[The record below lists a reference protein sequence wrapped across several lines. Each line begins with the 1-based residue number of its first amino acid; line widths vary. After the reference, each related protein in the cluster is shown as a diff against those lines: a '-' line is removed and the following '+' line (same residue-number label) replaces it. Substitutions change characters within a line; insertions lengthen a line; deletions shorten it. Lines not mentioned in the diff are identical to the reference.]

1 MGCAHSP
8 RAQEGGTFLLPK
20 YFLLSI
26 LGLCSSL
33 EFALK
38 SVQAEPI
45 APPAS
50 APDVERARRKDVKE
64 GLVNPSGD
72 SLSVGNGTLGS
83 LLGIPKDSPLQ
94 IGGFW
99 MGNGTSQ
106 LLGGLNKSS
115 TFAQVAI
122 YEVRLNLEKA
132 RLLRGSELWVQGLQ
146 MNASNPNTNA
156 VAGSFQEINNLVGA
170 PPYNRTELYTY
181 GIKQN
186 FLDRQLQVSIGK
198 VYPGFYFGSVSRPI
212 PTGKPGETPAPN
224 TYLLMNAPY
233 AGPTFLG
240 PEPSLPDSTLGGVIN
255 LQPNYF
261 RKRVYLT
268 VGLFDGRNGTGA
280 TAIPTGLRP
289 PSFSGPK
296 LLMAEAGGVW
306 SASSKQLPGL
316 LSLGLWHQGGTITSP
331 CPDGAIGCLS
341 QNGATG
347 FYGYAV
353 QRLADFGKAD
363 SRGKVTA
370 FLLGGYTGA
379 TTYLAT
385 SSVSGGINVDGLFK
399 RRPLDSYGFG
409 WSWAKLNDNPS
420 ANWGL
425 NSNELMF
432 QAYAR
437 WHAGFDIYVQP
448 ALSYLPIVGFSN
460 TKAPSLAFTLQ
471 LLTRF

>member
-1 MGCAHSP
+1 MGYAHSLGA
-8 RAQEGGTFLLPK
+8 REGKFFLAST
-20 YFLLSI
+20 YYLLSI
-26 LGLCSSL
+26 LGIFSSVEL
-33 EFALK
+33 TLK
-38 SVQAEPI
+38 PVQAEPI
-45 APPAS
+45 GPPAS
-50 APDVERARRKDVKE
+50 APGVERTRAKE
-64 GLVNPSGD
+64 LHDGLVNPSGD

-83 LLGIPKDSPLQ
+83 LLGIPKDSPLH

-99 MGNGTSQ
+99 IGNGTSQ
-106 LLGGLNKSS
+106 SIGGLNKSS

-122 YEVRLNLEKA
+122 YEMRLNLEKA
-132 RLLRGSELWVQGLQ
+132 RLLPGSEIWVQGLQ
-146 MNASNPNTNA
+146 MNSSNPNTNA

-212 PTGKPGETPAPN
+212 PTGKPGETPSPN

-240 PEPSLPDSTLGGVIN
+240 PEPSLPDSTLGGVVN
-255 LQPNYF
+255 LQPNLF
-261 RKRVYLT
+261 QKRVYLT

-280 TAIPTGLRP
+280 TAIPTGLRA

-316 LSLGLWHQGGTITSP
+316 LSLGLWHQGGTISSP
-331 CPDGAIGCLS
+331 CPDGATGCLS

-347 FYGYAV
+347 FYGYTV
-353 QRLADFGKAD
+353 QRLAEFGKDD
-363 SRGKVTA
+363 SPGKVTA
-370 FLLGGYTGA
+370 FLLGGYTSA

-385 SSVSGGINVDGLFK
+385 ASVSGGINVDGLFK
-399 RRPLDSYGFG
+399 HRPLDSYGFG

-448 ALSYLPIVGFSN
+448 ALSYLPVVGFSN
-460 TKAPSLAFTLQ
+460 AKAPSLAFTLQ

>member
-1 MGCAHSP
+1 MGYAHSLGA
-8 RAQEGGTFLLPK
+8 REGKFFLAST
-20 YFLLSI
+20 YYLLSI
-26 LGLCSSL
+26 LGIFSSVEL
-33 EFALK
+33 TLK
-38 SVQAEPI
+38 PVQAEPI
-45 APPAS
+45 GPPAS
-50 APDVERARRKDVKE
+50 APGVERTRAKE
-64 GLVNPSGD
+64 LHDGLVNPSGD
-72 SLSVGNGTLGS
+72 SLSVGNGTLGY
-83 LLGIPKDSPLQ
+83 LLGIPKDSPLH

-99 MGNGTSQ
+99 IGNGTSQ
-106 LLGGLNKSS
+106 SIGGLNKSS

-122 YEVRLNLEKA
+122 YEMRLNLDKA
-132 RLLRGSELWVQGLQ
+132 RLLPGSEIWVQGLQ
-146 MNASNPNTNA
+146 MNSSNPNTNA

-212 PTGKPGETPAPN
+212 PTGKPGETPSPN

-240 PEPSLPDSTLGGVIN
+240 PEPSLPDSTLGGVVN
-255 LQPNYF
+255 LQPNLF
-261 RKRVYLT
+261 QKRVYLT

-280 TAIPTGLRP
+280 TAIPTGLRA

-316 LSLGLWHQGGTITSP
+316 LSLGLWHQGGTISSP
-331 CPDGAIGCLS
+331 CPDGATGCLS

-347 FYGYAV
+347 FYGYTV
-353 QRLADFGKAD
+353 QRLAEFGKDD
-363 SRGKVTA
+363 SPGKVTA
-370 FLLGGYTGA
+370 FLLGGYTSA

-385 SSVSGGINVDGLFK
+385 ASVSGGINVDGLFK
-399 RRPLDSYGFG
+399 HRPLDSYGFG

-448 ALSYLPIVGFSN
+448 ALSYLPVVGFSN
-460 TKAPSLAFTLQ
+460 AKAPSLAFTLQ

>member
-1 MGCAHSP
+1 MGYAHSLGA
-8 RAQEGGTFLLPK
+8 REGKFFLAST
-20 YFLLSI
+20 YHLLSI
-26 LGLCSSL
+26 LGIFSSIEL
-33 EFALK
+33 ILK
-38 SVQAEPI
+38 PVQAEPI
-45 APPAS
+45 GPPAS
-50 APDVERARRKDVKE
+50 APGVERTRAKE
-64 GLVNPSGD
+64 LHDGLVNPSGD

-83 LLGIPKDSPLQ
+83 LLGIPKDSPLH

-99 MGNGTSQ
+99 IGNGTSQ
-106 LLGGLNKSS
+106 SIGGLNKSS

-122 YEVRLNLEKA
+122 YEMRLNLDKA
-132 RLLRGSELWVQGLQ
+132 RLLPGSEIWVQGLQ
-146 MNASNPNTNA
+146 MNSSNPNTNA

-212 PTGKPGETPAPN
+212 PTGKPGETPSPN
-224 TYLLMNAPY
+224 TYLPY

-240 PEPSLPDSTLGGVIN
+240 PEPSLPDSTLGGVVN
-255 LQPNYF
+255 LQPNLF
-261 RKRVYLT
+261 QKRVYLT

-280 TAIPTGLRP
+280 TAIPTGLRA

-316 LSLGLWHQGGTITSP
+316 LSLGLWHQGGTISSP
-331 CPDGAIGCLS
+331 CPDGATGCLS

-347 FYGYAV
+347 FYGYTV
-353 QRLADFGKAD
+353 QRLAEFGKDD
-363 SRGKVTA
+363 SPGKVTA
-370 FLLGGYTGA
+370 FLLGGYTSA

-385 SSVSGGINVDGLFK
+385 ASVSGGINVDGLFK
-399 RRPLDSYGFG
+399 HRPLDSYGFG

-448 ALSYLPIVGFSN
+448 ALSYLPVVGFSN
-460 TKAPSLAFTLQ
+460 AKAPSLAFTLQ